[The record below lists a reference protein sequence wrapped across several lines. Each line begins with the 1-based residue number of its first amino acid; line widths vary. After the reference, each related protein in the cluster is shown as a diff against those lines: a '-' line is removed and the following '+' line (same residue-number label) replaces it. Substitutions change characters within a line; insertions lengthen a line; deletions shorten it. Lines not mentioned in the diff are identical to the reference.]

1 MGPKYLEPLQRG
13 AAGEQGGGQRADRHH
28 KAKESVLHC
37 AIPDASTCSL
47 EALGTGLGTHRV
59 PSNGFPCPNDTE
71 TDLAGR
77 LH

>member
-13 AAGEQGGGQRADRHH
+13 TTGKHGGGQRCDRHQE
-28 KAKESVLHC
+28 AQESVLHRS
-37 AIPDASTCSL
+37 IPDCLCVPL
-47 EALGTGLGTHRV
+47 EALRPGLGTHGRALLWV
-59 PSNGFPCPNDTE
+59 SMPDSTE